1 MNNNLGLISKKIL
14 GAINRCLDLEENVD
28 SSIMNGKIVLPYW
41 KISIE
46 VEVVKADTK
55 SISGMFI
62 ISSNEWDREIVDEF
76 ETKGNSLNELVEK
89 TTNNFMYGLLSPIV
103 EYEKGNIYSE
113 EDTQYGDT
121 FHLWEVYCGNIL
133 VTGQPIKTS
142 KRQDDYWNMIKDK
155 VFKRI
160 GNQKMCYVSIYAEC
174 DDEGKRFAECFINNV
189 FIKELSNIIK
199 RKIITW
205 NNSEF
210 TSIKQNILIIQQDDT
225 YMEYDYDQYLI
236 GEYVKDAMML
246 FEKYNIKWLSGK
258 HDKYWFDRYYDEL
271 YDRIGDNDLVWEIV
285 SLIPEICSYS
295 AFDDID
301 YYDGIVLYVDDEK
314 NVMYE
319 TQLASYVYI
328 RNAIFDVLNSGVLK
342 NTDKTY
348 QAYVDMSSTTK
359 AVMDMLKKGCKYKDI
374 VIKGPIMFAPEDY
387 TIR

>member
-1 MNNNLGLISKKIL
+1 
-14 GAINRCLDLEENVD
+14 
-28 SSIMNGKIVLPYW
+28 
-41 KISIE
+41 
-46 VEVVKADTK
+46 
-55 SISGMFI
+55 
-62 ISSNEWDREIVDEF
+62 
-76 ETKGNSLNELVEK
+76 
-89 TTNNFMYGLLSPIV
+89 
-103 EYEKGNIYSE
+103 
-113 EDTQYGDT
+113 
-121 FHLWEVYCGNIL
+121 
-133 VTGQPIKTS
+133 
-142 KRQDDYWNMIKDK
+142 
-155 VFKRI
+155 
-160 GNQKMCYVSIYAEC
+160 
-174 DDEGKRFAECFINNV
+174 
-189 FIKELSNIIK
+189 
-199 RKIITW
+199 
-205 NNSEF
+205 
-210 TSIKQNILIIQQDDT
+210 
-225 YMEYDYDQYLI
+225 
-236 GEYVKDAMML
+236 MML